1 MIDTVIFCSF
11 ICCGTHCSSC
21 FHMPN
26 FLVHCLLQMFS
37 RNRRELERAE
47 CISAEKGR
55 LNDCVPWSH
64 LPRTM
69 FRWLFSSLYTNSV
82 RKKDWRTSTRPS
94 LCLLQTNLAEHAYTS
109 GSYTLKVPQ
118 SDQLPHGIVD
128 PALSVY
134 AVILCR
140 YKMLGY
146 QLLFTDKQA

>member
-69 FRWLFSSLYTNSV
+69 FRWLFSSLYTNFGQKERLEDVNKTIFVSLANKPGRACIHLGFIHLESPTKRSV
-82 RKKDWRTSTRPS
+82 ASWHCRSRVIR
-94 LCLLQTNLAEHAYTS
+94 LCCHTLPLQNA
-109 GSYTLKVPQ
+109 
-118 SDQLPHGIVD
+118 GI
-128 PALSVY
+128 PITIY
-134 AVILCR
+134 
-140 YKMLGY
+140 
-146 QLLFTDKQA
+146 